1 MRELGKFVWSLPDAR
16 EAIKNAGEDY
26 FSVSQPGISGRVLV
40 TVYLIEKL
48 FREILKNR
56 NTYVKL
62 WRAERKG
69 AREKKKVR
77 EGTWRLETFSS
88 MQRTESF

>member
-1 MRELGKFVWSLPDAR
+1 MHERQLKTQEKIIFQYHS
-16 EAIKNAGEDY
+16 
-26 FSVSQPGISGRVLV
+26 GISGRVLV

-62 WRAERKG
+62 RSGAERRG
-69 AREKKKVR
+69 ARGGKKMR
-77 EGTWRLETFSS
+77 EGTLRLETFSS

>member
-1 MRELGKFVWSLPDAR
+1 MRERQLKTQEKIIFQYHS
-16 EAIKNAGEDY
+16 
-26 FSVSQPGISGRVLV
+26 GISGRVLV

-62 WRAERKG
+62 RSGEERSERG
-69 AREKKKVR
+69 KKMR
-77 EGTWRLETFSS
+77 EGTLRLETFSS
-88 MQRTESF
+88 MQRTESL

>member
-1 MRELGKFVWSLPDAR
+1 MHERQLKTQEKIIFQYHSRV
-16 EAIKNAGEDY
+16 
-26 FSVSQPGISGRVLV
+26 ISGRVLV